1 MPARADVRTILTGAI
16 AGVIAFTAPALA
28 QTAETKTDSAPHF
41 ALFTG
46 PASFHGG
53 FGLGGSGDFHLGNIP
68 VPLRLS
74 VAFSNEND
82 RSSSYS
88 YVDGNSSVY
97 GYSYIAG
104 ERKAMA
110 SLELVMHPIPKKLG
124 IQPYFLG
131 GVGVGT
137 RAGLRSG
144 YSSYNNDGTY
154 TSVGG
159 YRPRETA
166 AFFTFGMGLDIGRLF
181 IEAKGASSIATNVP
195 PAYNIVNVGF
205 RLWD

>member
-1 MPARADVRTILTGAI
+1 MPVRAEARRALVGAI
-16 AGVIAFTAPALA
+16 AGVIAFTAPVVA
-28 QTAETKTDSAPHF
+28 QTVEAKPDSAPHF

-46 PASFHGG
+46 PATLHG
-53 FGLGGSGDFHLGNIP
+53 FGLGGSGDFHWGRIP

-82 RSSSYS
+82 KSYDYTYFTGTAFARASSYFS
-88 YVDGNSSVY
+88 
-97 GYSYIAG
+97 G

-110 SLELVMHPIPKKLG
+110 SLELVMHPIPKRLG

-137 RAGLRSG
+137 RAGV
-144 YSSYNNDGTY
+144 YTSYYGTNEDGT
-154 TSVGG
+154 TSYGG
-159 YRPRETA
+159 GRSPRETA
-166 AFFTFGMGLDIGRLF
+166 AFLTAGMGLDIGRLF
-181 IEAKGASSIATNVP
+181 IEAKGASPIATNVP
-195 PAYNIVNVGF
+195 PSYNVLNVGF